1 MELPVVSNRKVMDNS
16 ASMQLEIRPDLKWF
30 AGHFPEHPI
39 LPGVVQI
46 AWAVHFSRQS
56 FAYGPDV
63 CSLEQIKFKRP
74 IGPGRHI
81 TLLLVR
87 RSADNAVNFEYRDE
101 QTSFASGMLK
111 FSIPI

>member
-1 MELPVVSNRKVMDNS
+1 MELPVVLNRKVMDNS

-30 AGHFPEHPI
+30 AGHFPGHPI

-46 AWAVHFSRQS
+46 AWAVHFSWQN

-87 RSADNAVNFEYRDE
+87 HSADNAVNFEYCDE